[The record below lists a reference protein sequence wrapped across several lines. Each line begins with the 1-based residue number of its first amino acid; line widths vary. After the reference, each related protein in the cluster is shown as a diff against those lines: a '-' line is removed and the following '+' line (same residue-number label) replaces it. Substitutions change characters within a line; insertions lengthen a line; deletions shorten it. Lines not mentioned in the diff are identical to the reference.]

1 MLLTRLSF
9 WIWHLFWINFEFSNA
24 WWNDRK
30 KWKKRERKNRWV
42 ENLKRRLISKKKKGL
57 SWKPERA
64 AQLLKN
70 LDEWKTQKDGSIW
83 EGMISLK
90 WVETW
95 SGDSVWKVEMGD
107 LKGKVEKWVRR
118 ILLTLS
124 FFRRQGENG
133 SLGIF
138 RKTKDISQRLDWMT
152 LWKFSAYDCQHVYC
166 GIPPIPL

>member
-1 MLLTRLSF
+1 MMEWS
-9 WIWHLFWINFEFSNA
+9 
-24 WWNDRK
+24 K
-30 KWKKRERKNRWV
+30 KKNEKIKKIMSWKPEKAAHFK
-42 ENLKRRLISKKKKGL
+42 KKKKGL

-64 AQLLKN
+64 AQSIKN
-70 LDEWKTQKDGSIW
+70 LDELKTRKGDSIW
-83 EGMISLK
+83 KRMISLK

-95 SGDSVWKVEMGD
+95 SGYSVWKVEMGN
-107 LKGKVEKWVRR
+107 LKRKVEKWVRR

-124 FFRRQGENG
+124 FFTRRGENG

-166 GIPPIPL
+166 GLPFIPL